1 MYILLGK
8 QLNAKL
14 HNVIYEHVLFTLTK
28 DKETAK
34 HKCGILAV
42 LQPEAIIHEKK
53 QIFYVDFNLIYFFFS
68 PTEHAT
74 NLVTYIYIV
83 ISKKACWIKMSSET
97 YFRNI

>member
-42 LQPEAIIHEKK
+42 IQPEAIIQEKK
-53 QIFYVDFNLIYFFFS
+53 N
-68 PTEHAT
+68 
-74 NLVTYIYIV
+74 
-83 ISKKACWIKMSSET
+83 
-97 YFRNI
+97 